1 MHLNKNLFSLK
12 QSFFT
17 KQNIG
22 ERDILVVI
30 LDINDIKEFLSNII
44 CSRKTAIAFVG
55 SPLRKDDRIALLIY
69 HDLMN
74 KLKNNPDNV
83 WFIECEYGLEN
94 CLHEIIKKKPEVLII
109 VDAILSQELRPG
121 EIVLVSWEHVKEKI
135 GLATTHN
142 IPVSITLSLLR
153 KQVDL
158 QEIYLLGIRAENIG
172 IGMDISESVNK
183 GRKKIIDLFLKAI
196 TECGERKILA

>member
-1 MHLNKNLFSLK
+1 M
-12 QSFFT
+12 
-17 KQNIG
+17 
-22 ERDILVVI
+22 VVI
-30 LDINDIKEFLSNII
+30 LDIDNIREFLSNRI
-44 CSRKTAIAFVG
+44 CSRKTVIAFVG
-55 SPLRKDDRIALLIY
+55 SPLRNDDRIALLIY
-69 HDLMN
+69 YDLLN

-109 VDAILSQELRPG
+109 VDAILSQELKAG

-142 IPVSITLSLLR
+142 IPVYITLSLLR

-158 QEIYLLGIRAENIG
+158 QEIYLLGIRVENIE
-172 IGMDISESVNK
+172 IGMDISEPVNK
-183 GRKKIIDLFLKAI
+183 GRKKVVDLFLKVI
-196 TECGERKILA
+196 TGCGERKILA